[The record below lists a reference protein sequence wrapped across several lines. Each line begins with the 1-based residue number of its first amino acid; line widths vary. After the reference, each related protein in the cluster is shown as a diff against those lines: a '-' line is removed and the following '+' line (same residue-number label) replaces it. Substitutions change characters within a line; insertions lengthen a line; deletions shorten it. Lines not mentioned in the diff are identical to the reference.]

1 MQHASFFRRL
11 ALPLLLLSVLALPLA
26 GCGDKEPE
34 QRKAFITFLDSKVIN
49 KPGINMT
56 PLTSE
61 EEKQLGDYAKQYKV
75 ILDFHSTMNKE
86 MGEKLTSIMGMVNIK
101 SLAQAVE
108 NRDAIAKANKSAAEV
123 KKQVIDQLAKSDAA
137 RAALKQPD
145 DLKAVYDK
153 AYEKSVRRPATA
165 FITAFE
171 KVEGTLNSVL
181 ALIDFIKANKDG
193 IDISG
198 QMVQVKDAALQPEL
212 NAKLKAVQ
220 ENTQAL
226 LKAYQELSA
235 ASR

>member
-11 ALPLLLLSVLALPLA
+11 ALPLLLISVLALPLA

-49 KPGINMT
+49 KPGINTT

-61 EEKQLGDYAKQYKV
+61 EEKQLGDYAKHFKV
-75 ILDFHSTMNKE
+75 ILDFHSATNKE
-86 MGEKLTSIMGMVNIK
+86 VNEKLSSIMGMVNIK
-101 SLAQAVE
+101 SLSQAIE
-108 NRDAIAKANKSAAEV
+108 NRDAIAKANKSAVEV

-153 AYEKSVRRPATA
+153 AYEKTVRRPATA
-165 FITAFE
+165 FIAAFE

-220 ENTQAL
+220 ESTQAL

-235 ASR
+235 AVR